1 MASLG
6 GVFDATQVAPSGTR
20 VFIPAGQYPAQ
31 VLRTDII
38 PTKDGNGK
46 FAWFE
51 IEITDGEFKGCTLET
66 RMNLWN
72 QNEKAVEIAQRDLSA
87 LCHATG
93 EMAVEDTDQLCF
105 KPFQVVVKIK
115 PKVMEADGV
124 TQKYAEQSEV
134 GGFKPVAPQR
144 TMASAGAAFQP
155 PQTRPVTPA
164 QTQPVARPATPTP
177 AANANAS
184 APWKT
189 AKQG

>member
-1 MASLG
+1 MANLG

-20 VFIPAGQYPAQ
+20 VLIPAGPYPAQ

-72 QNEKAVEIAQRDLSA
+72 ANDKAVEIAQRDLSA

-105 KPFQVVVKIK
+105 KPFQVVVKIR
-115 PKVMEADGV
+115 PAVMENGV
-124 TQKYAEQSEV
+124 QKYAEQSEV
-134 GGFKPVAPQR
+134 GGFKPPAPLRQ
-144 TMASAGAAFQP
+144 AAPAGAAFQA
-155 PQTRPVTPA
+155 PQTRPATTTHTAPMN
-164 QTQPVARPATPTP
+164 RPATSAP

>member
-6 GVFDATQVAPSGTR
+6 GVFDATQVEPSGAR
-20 VFIPAGQYPAQ
+20 VLVAIGPHPAQ
-31 VLRTDII
+31 VLRTDVI
-38 PTKDGNGK
+38 PTKDGEGK

-51 IEITDGEFKGCTLET
+51 VEITDGEFKGCTLET

-72 QNEKAVEIAQRDLSA
+72 KNPKTVEIAQRDLSA
-87 LCHATG
+87 LCHATS

-105 KPFQVVVKIK
+105 KPFIVIVKHE
-115 PKVMEADGV
+115 PAVMNPDGS
-124 TQKYAEQSEV
+124 QKYGPKAEIS
-134 GGFKPVAPQR
+134 GFKPPAPLRQ
-144 TMASAGAAFQP
+144 AAPVGAAFQASQTRSATTTQ
-155 PQTRPVTPA
+155 PQTLS
-164 QTQPVARPATPTP
+164 RPAISAP